1 MENPNLIFHIP
12 EKELTDTASFL
23 DAIKAR
29 IIKYEESTNQCIFLR
44 GPSKGLNIEVAHPDL
59 DENKPENSLTVH
71 VFFEVF
77 SI

>member
-29 IIKYEESTNQCIFLR
+29 INKYEESTDQRIFLR
-44 GPSKGLNIEVAHPDL
+44 GPNKGLNIEIVHPDL

-71 VFFEVF
+71 VYFEVF